1 MIVDIDSLAGS
12 DYITLIPTKG
22 RGGKIDNVEKLF
34 PYAYLYMN
42 EDEVDDYAG
51 TTLDIITHKCT
62 KGYAE
67 VLNSVFDM
75 CKLHKI
81 KYAAIFDDDKWKFS
95 CLVGNRQ
102 RDFDSGR
109 TQEAIENACQ
119 ILEDLDENL
128 YLFSTASSI
137 IKYQQNEP
145 VKAGFSLPQGAMV
158 VRSEN
163 MNKMRV
169 GMHYYEDF
177 DWLMDY
183 IKKNKYIIIENRF
196 LCISK
201 GDLNSGG
208 CNSFRTRKNEE
219 SSRTYVKNKWGQY
232 VNFVRNNSGAIR
244 PTCMKKFRQK
254 L

>member
-1 MIVDIDSLAGS
+1 MIVDIKSLADS

-42 EDEVDDYAG
+42 EDEVDDYEG
-51 TTLDIITHKCT
+51 TSLDIITHKCT
-62 KGYAE
+62 RGYAE
-67 VLNSVFDM
+67 VINSIVDD
-75 CKLHKI
+75 CKLNNI
-81 KYAAIFDDDKWKFS
+81 KYAAVFDDDKWKFS
-95 CLVGNRQ
+95 SLVGNRQ
-102 RDFDSGR
+102 RDFDSIQ
-109 TQEAIENACQ
+109 TKQCIENACQ
-119 ILEDLDENL
+119 ILEDLEENL
-128 YLFSTASSI
+128 YLFSTSSSI

-158 VRSEN
+158 IRPEKI
-163 MNKMRV
+163 NKMRV

-183 IKKNKYIIIENRF
+183 IKQNKFIIIENRF

-201 GDLNSGG
+201 GELNAGG

-219 SSRTYVKNKWGQY
+219 SSRAYVGRKWGQY
-232 VNFVRNNSGAIR
+232 VNFVRNGSGVIR
-244 PTCMKKFRQK
+244 PTCTKKFRQK
-254 L
+254 M